1 MPRVTISISGP
12 NRDAENHQDL
22 LTLDLPPGLT
32 VKDLKAFVEAETT
45 FPVDTQRFFLNGQA
59 LGNDA
64 HTLEDAG
71 IKDGEML
78 ALLIRRPPQGPS
90 RETPNQIGGGSNSTS
105 TANPVGRPDPEAIRQ
120 SILSNPGAQAAL
132 RHQSPELFAA
142 LNDRDRWRNQY
153 LEMARLEQER
163 DRERD
168 VQYALLNED
177 PFNPEAQQK
186 IEDLIRR
193 DRIAE
198 NLQHAYEHN
207 PECRLQP
214 SAHAVR
220 ECRSEWAPNQGI
232 RRFGRPEHHHVP

>member
-1 MPRVTISISGP
+1 MSSPTPSSPCDKLGPSLTLRSNRPRVTISISGP
-12 NRDAENHQDL
+12 NRDADNQQDL

-45 FPVDTQRFFLNGQA
+45 FPADTQRFFLNGQA
-59 LGNDA
+59 LANDVQ
-64 HTLEDAG
+64 TLEDAG

-90 RETPNQIGGGSNSTS
+90 QPTPSQMTGNRDGTSNSQLG
-105 TANPVGRPDPEAIRQ
+105 GRPDPEAIRQ
-120 SILSNPGAQAAL
+120 SILGNPGAQAAL
-132 RHQSPELFAA
+132 RNQAPELFAA

-153 LEMARLEQER
+153 LEMAHQEQER

-186 IEDLIRR
+186 IEELIRR

-198 NLQHAYEHN
+198 NLQHAYENN
-207 PECRLQP
+207 PECQYT
-214 SAHAVR
+214 
-220 ECRSEWAPNQGI
+220 
-232 RRFGRPEHHHVP
+232 VPA